1 MQRGNALLV
10 GVGGSGRQSLSRLA
24 AFLKGFK
31 IFMIEITK
39 TYRKTE
45 FQEDLKRLYVQTGV
59 QRKETVFLFTD
70 TQIVEES
77 FLEDVNGIL
86 STGEVPNLYSSDEMG
101 EIREGIM
108 QAARAAGVE
117 ETSDSLYNFFIEQA
131 RNHMHVVLCFS
142 PIGDLFRIRC
152 RKFPGLVSCT
162 SIDWFS
168 EWPVEA
174 LSEVALKFTEEVN
187 LGTPQVKK
195 DVTQMM
201 ANVQASVSLVSKRM
215 FAQLSRFSLS
225 LTHTHTHIHTHTH
238 THSLSLVVS

>member
-1 MQRGNALLV
+1 
-10 GVGGSGRQSLSRLA
+10 
-24 AFLKGFK
+24 
-31 IFMIEITK
+31 
-39 TYRKTE
+39 
-45 FQEDLKRLYVQTGV
+45 
-59 QRKETVFLFTD
+59 
-70 TQIVEES
+70 
-77 FLEDVNGIL
+77 
-86 STGEVPNLYSSDEMG
+86 MG

-108 QAARAAGVE
+108 QAARAEGVE

-201 ANVQASVSLVSKRM
+201 ANVQASDT
-215 FAQLSRFSLS
+215 FSGS
-225 LTHTHTHIHTHTH
+225 FCI
-238 THSLSLVVS
+238 